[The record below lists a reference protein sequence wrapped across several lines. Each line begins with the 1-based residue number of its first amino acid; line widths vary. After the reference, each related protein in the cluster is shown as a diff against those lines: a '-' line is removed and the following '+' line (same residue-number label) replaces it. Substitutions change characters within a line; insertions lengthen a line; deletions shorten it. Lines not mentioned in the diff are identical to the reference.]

1 MINIPNKNA
10 QVTTENSF
18 LDLTKKNSESFFT
31 PTPRITQQTPQMFPQ
46 MSTNYYNYQSPQ
58 VPDMNS
64 PLNKTTNL
72 DLIHQQSNLP
82 IYYNNNISMMTT
94 SPNMVQTPAMNIG
107 NEKSNLNNVK
117 SNSPTSPSILNSLV
131 ARSPARP
138 NNISF
143 YRSENNL
150 NFDNN
155 KNSFRNVPNEQTLND
170 DIQPKL
176 QNIVSTA
183 NLGCELRLR
192 QIALQAKNA
201 EYNPKRFAAVI
212 MRIKEPKTTALIF
225 SSGKMVCTGAKS
237 EEDSKKASRKY
248 AKMIKSLGFPVEFK
262 EFKVQNIV
270 GSCDV
275 KFQISLSKLNMK
287 LGKLTP
293 NLSSDSSNNKNR
305 KYICHYEPEI
315 FPGLIYHMLEPEI
328 VLLIFVS
335 GKIVLTGAKER
346 NEIYTAFKKIYP
358 VLLKYKHDNKTNKSN
373 KDLHQEEVKEMKEL
387 KNKEKQEQE

>member
-1 MINIPNKNA
+1 MNNIPNKII
-10 QVTTENSF
+10 QSSTPVTY
-18 LDLTKKNSESFFT
+18 LDVAT
-31 PTPRITQQTPQMFPQ
+31 PMVALQTPQMIPQ
-46 MSTNYYNYQSPQ
+46 ISYYNNINNHTSPLIQ
-58 VPDMNS
+58 DINS
-64 PLNKTTNL
+64 PNLLNKTNSIDFLHHQNNL
-72 DLIHQQSNLP
+72 QIYNSNM
-82 IYYNNNISMMTT
+82 ISS
-94 SPNMVQTPAMNIG
+94 SPNNYGNVQTPAMNIG
-107 NEKSNLNNVK
+107 PNDKYIK
-117 SNSPTSPSILNSLV
+117 SNSPNSPRLLNSL
-131 ARSPARP
+131 AGSSPAQP
-138 NNISF
+138 NNITMYKSQA
-143 YRSENNL
+143 SSL
-150 NFDNN
+150 KLDN
-155 KNSFRNVPNEQTLND
+155 KNSSFRDGKMDSSINQ

-183 NLGCELRLR
+183 NLGCPLRLR
-192 QIALQAKNA
+192 QIALQARNA

-248 AKMIKSLGFPVEFK
+248 AKIIKSLGFDVEFK

-275 KFQISLSKLNMK
+275 KFQISLSRLNMY
-287 LGKLTP
+287 LGKL
-293 NLSSDSSNNKNR
+293 NSNSNYGNNKNK

-346 NEIYTAFKKIYP
+346 EEIYVAFKKIYP
-358 VLLKYKHDNKTNKSN
+358 VLFKHKHENKSGKSN
-373 KDLHQEEVKEMKEL
+373 KLLHQEEVKEMKEF
-387 KNKEKQEQE
+387 KNKKQQEQE